1 MANVKCRIYNE
12 GEKVF
17 ANFEFDNIYIA
28 RDYFLDSDN
37 FKDVANA
44 LSEELESEEET
55 EEAKDFG
62 SAKAQARASLAE
74 TLGKLP
80 KEIIEDLAD
89 LLQEVSTKN
98 N

>member
-17 ANFEFDNIYIA
+17 ADFEFDNIYVA
-28 RDYFLDSDN
+28 RDYFLNSDN
-37 FKDVANA
+37 FKDIANA
-44 LSEELESEEET
+44 LSEELESEEDT

-62 SAKAQARASLAE
+62 SAKEQARANLAK

-80 KEIIEDLAD
+80 KEVIKDLAD
-89 LLQEVSTKN
+89 LLQEVSNKN
-98 N
+98 K

>member
-1 MANVKCRIYNE
+1 MANVKCRLYNE
-12 GEKVF
+12 GERVF

-28 RDYFLDSDN
+28 RDYFLSSDN
-37 FKDVANA
+37 FKDIANV

-55 EEAKDFG
+55 TEANESG
-62 SAKAQARASLAE
+62 SAKAQARANLAE

-89 LLQEVSTKN
+89 LLQEVSNKN
-98 N
+98 K

>member
-44 LSEELESEEET
+44 LSEEL
-55 EEAKDFG
+55 
-62 SAKAQARASLAE
+62 
-74 TLGKLP
+74 
-80 KEIIEDLAD
+80 
-89 LLQEVSTKN
+89 
-98 N
+98 